1 MWFWVVW
8 LVAGLLLVA
17 LEVHTQAFFAIF
29 LAVGAFAA
37 TIVTAAGVPLWL
49 SAVVFAAASLGGT
62 VLLRPALRHAVDR
75 RAGPRLALPGSSD
88 SLIGSS
94 ALTVDSVGDEHHP
107 GHARLAG
114 ESWLAV
120 TEEPGG
126 VAPQTQVMVVD
137 VRGTTLVVMP
147 LARSA

>member
-1 MWFWVVW
+1 MWFWVLW

-17 LEVHTQAFFAIF
+17 LEVHSQAFFAVF
-29 LAVGAFAA
+29 LAMGAFAA
-37 TIVTAAGVPLWL
+37 AIVTAAGLSLWL
-49 SAVVFAAASLGGT
+49 SAVAFAAVAVGGT
-62 VLLRPALRHAVDR
+62 ALLRPAVRRAVDR

-88 SLIGSS
+88 GLIGSS
-94 ALTVDSVGDEHHP
+94 ALTIDPVGDEHHP

-126 VAPQTQVMVVD
+126 LAPHTQVMVVD
-137 VRGTTLVVMP
+137 VRGTTLVVIP
-147 LARSA
+147 FARS

>member
-17 LEVHTQAFFAIF
+17 LEVHSQALFAVF
-29 LAVGAFAA
+29 LAMGAFAA
-37 TIVTAAGVPLWL
+37 TIVTAAGLPIWI
-49 SAVVFAAASLGGT
+49 SALVFAGVAVGGT
-62 VLLRPALRHAVDR
+62 VLIRPSVKHAVDR

-88 SLIGSS
+88 SLVGSS
-94 ALTVDSVGDEHHP
+94 ALTIDSIGDEHHP

-147 LARSA
+147 LARS

>member
-17 LEVHTQAFFAIF
+17 LEVHSQAFFAIF
-29 LAVGAFAA
+29 LAAGAFAA
-37 TIVTAAGVPLWL
+37 AIVTAAGAPLWL
-49 SAVVFAAASLGGT
+49 SAAVFAGVAVGGT
-62 VLLRPALRHAVDR
+62 TLLRPELKRVVDR

-94 ALTVDSVGDEHHP
+94 ALTIDSIGDEHHP

-137 VRGTTLVVMP
+137 VHGTTLVVMP